1 MQAGFIGLGTMGSPM
16 AGHLQ
21 AAGYLT
27 GVWSPTHDKAAA
39 RAAELGVRH
48 AEHPAALWEQ
58 ADVVVLCVRADAEV
72 LEVVDALCVPEA
84 AGKLVVDTS
93 TVADATAREAA
104 ARLAQVGA
112 RFIDAPITG
121 GAEGARQARLT
132 FMLGGAE
139 ADIAEAAPLLDAMGA
154 RRVHLGPVGAGQ
166 TCKAVNQVMAAG
178 INQAVC
184 EGMAL
189 AETAGLDP
197 EQVVDVV
204 GSGAAGSWFVNNRGR
219 TMAAGEYAPGFRMA
233 LHLKDLRICQR
244 MAADKGLPLPVVDR
258 TAADY
263 NRLVSEGF
271 GDDDI
276 SGLYRQLRERRSA
289 ATHAQ
294 APEPYWFEE
303 GCWISEWWND
313 PADEAVSIVQARLP
327 AGGTTRLHA
336 LTGTV
341 ERYVGLSGH
350 GTAEV
355 AGQRFRLAPGDT
367 LQIPAGAP
375 QCIANDGDEDLVFL
389 AICTPRFDP
398 NCYTDVEP
406 D

>member
-16 AGHLQ
+16 AGHLK
-21 AAGYLT
+21 AAGYLS
-27 GVWSPTHDKAAA
+27 GVWSHNRDKAAA
-39 RAAELGVRH
+39 RAAELGVAHGRT
-48 AEHPAALWEQ
+48 PDALWQ
-58 ADVVVLCVRADAEV
+58 HADVVVLCVRADAEV
-72 LEVVDALCVPEA
+72 LEVVDTLCVPEA

-104 ARLAQVGA
+104 ARLARVGA

-139 ADIAEAAPLLDAMGA
+139 ADVAEAAPLLDAMGT

-189 AETAGLDP
+189 AEAAGLDP
-197 EQVVDVV
+197 DQVVDVV

-219 TMAAGEYAPGFRMA
+219 SMAAGEHAPGFRMA

-263 NRLVSEGF
+263 NRLVAEGF
-271 GDDDI
+271 GEEDI
-276 SGLYRQLRERRSA
+276 SALYRRLRARRSA
-289 ATHAQ
+289 PAHAQ

-313 PADEAVSIVQARLP
+313 PADESVSIAQARLP

-355 AGQRFRLAPGDT
+355 AGRRFRLAPGDT
-367 LQIPAGAP
+367 LLIPAGAP
-375 QCIANDGDEDLVFL
+375 QRIANDGDEELVFL
-389 AICTPRFDP
+389 AVCTPRFDP
-398 NCYTDVEP
+398 SCYADVEP